1 MTSKA
6 LTAPVAAAA
15 AVPAQKRR
23 RARTV
28 TTDRTRITATF
39 LTSPTGILHAVPSQ
53 PGGITHL
60 DEFAGIG
67 GISHGAQFVPGVE
80 TTDAANHDPEAC
92 EEHFRNFQNAR
103 HYQADVTK
111 LDVTQ
116 MPRVDLFTASP
127 ACPAWTTANG
137 IKRDFDR
144 VNAEQEALFEMPGA
158 KPDDPKLQKRIQQY
172 RRSRLLM
179 KEIPRYLRAMAE
191 REPNNPVLIG
201 MLENVIQCRLW
212 SEWGTFIR
220 EIHKIDY
227 YTELIAMNA
236 AHARPVRAPWAP
248 QSRNRLFLAFW
259 HRKIGR
265 NPDWNKW
272 LRPYAWCDNCA
283 EVVEGIKV
291 FKDPT
296 KDMGVY
302 GSQYLYHCPKTHC
315 RRPVKPQAVPALAAI
330 DLSRPGVRIGDREK
344 LGMPALKPNTTGRIE
359 AGKVKHWGPLVGQP
373 LHEIAGMMVPV
384 GGTWRG
390 DGARGAVSLGQSAPA
405 RTTRETDG
413 VAFLPPPMLIPVEA
427 RAEKH
432 RVHPIIQPGRT
443 VTTRA
448 ETGLAFMA
456 TLRGGG
462 SKLATRP
469 LTEPAGTVSAGG
481 NHHGLATLPLTVPPL
496 LVPYYGTADSGSP
509 VTQPCGTLTTRD
521 RYGLASSEQPMLAE
535 LPALEDILFRMLD
548 TDEIGLLMGFDRTF
562 RNEARSKR
570 ARVRLYGNAVCPA
583 VAELIISAL
592 VECMTGEELPR
603 ELTGASG

>member
-6 LTAPVAAAA
+6 LTAHVAAAA
-15 AVPAQKRR
+15 TVPQQTRR
-23 RARTV
+23 RARATA
-28 TTDRTRITATF
+28 TDRHRITTTF
-39 LTSPTGILHAVPSQ
+39 LTAPLGVLHAVPSQ
-53 PGGITHL
+53 TGGITHL

-67 GISHGAQFVPGVE
+67 GISRGGQFVPGVE

-92 EEHFRNFQNAR
+92 EEHFRNFPNAR

-201 MLENVIQCRLW
+201 MVENVIQCRLW
-212 SEWGTFIR
+212 SEWDAWIR
-220 EIHKIDY
+220 EFHKLGY
-227 YTELIAMNA
+227 HTQLIALNA

-248 QSRNRLFLAFW
+248 QSRDRLFLAFW

-265 NPDWNKW
+265 TPDWAKW
-272 LRPYAWCDNCA
+272 LRPYAWCNNCA
-283 EVVEGIKV
+283 EVVEGIQV

-296 KDMGVY
+296 KDMGRY
-302 GSQYLYHCPKTHC
+302 GSQYRYHCPNARC
-315 RRPVKPQAVPALAAI
+315 RQPVEPQQVPALAAI

-344 LGMPALKPNTTGRIE
+344 LGMPALKPNTGARIE
-359 AGKVKHWGPLVGQP
+359 AGKVKHWGPLVGKP
-373 LHEIAGMMVPV
+373 LSEIAGMMVPV

-390 DGARGAVSLGQSAPA
+390 DGSKGAVSLAQSAPA

-427 RAEKH
+427 RAELD
-432 RVHPIIQPGRT
+432 RAHPATMPGRT

-448 ETGLAFMA
+448 ETGLAFMT

-462 SKLATRP
+462 SKLATHP
-469 LTEPAGTVSAGG
+469 LTKPAGTVSAGG
-481 NHHGLATLPLTVPPL
+481 NHHGLAMMPL
-496 LVPYYGTADSGSP
+496 LVPYYGTAASSSP
-509 VTQPCGTLTTRD
+509 VTEPCGTLTTRE
-521 RYGLASSEQPMLAE
+521 RYGLATTDELVLAA

-548 TDEIGLLMGFDRTF
+548 VDEIGLLMGFDPAF

-570 ARVRLYGNAVCPA
+570 SRVRLYGNAVCPA
-583 VAELIISAL
+583 VAELIVSAL

-603 ELTGASG
+603 ELVTA